1 MIKGRRRVKPSNM
14 PPAPSSPPRLDHDP
28 LLGVDLGRLEA
39 EMERYHQWLDE
50 RADDAY
56 LLAERARQKGYDH
69 KDRVEIPRAADL
81 AGRTEKLLIEHLDG
95 YPVADD
101 IRAMLEEHD
110 RETTSIMMA
119 QSVARGFRTKG
130 YDLERSIDV
139 GLRVGLAIL
148 TEAVLVAPLEG
159 ISEVRLLNNV
169 DGSQFVSVHFAGPI
183 RAAGGTAQALAVL
196 IADMIRRELDVGHYQ
211 PTDPEVERVKE
222 EFGLYRGNLQYRPSP
237 PEIDEI
243 VRACPVMINGEST
256 ERIECAG
263 YGNVRNIDE
272 ARIRGGVLL
281 VIGEGMCLKAPKIQ
295 KHTERLNVPGW
306 DFISKF
312 ALRGKAESGEK
323 QAAFKSKR
331 VPPITKFMRDIIAG
345 RPVFGGPLQ
354 PGGFRLRYG
363 RARPSGLA
371 AASCNTAS
379 MLAMDDFITIGTQM
393 KIERPGKACAIT
405 PCDDSEGPWVVLADG
420 RFSRYDHASA
430 FAGVRHDVKQIW
442 DNGELVIG
450 YGEFME
456 NNKNLVPAGY
466 GMDWWASDL
475 IEALATDGDVE
486 VFTSVFADET
496 EPWPSGTPG
505 VSVHEVEDP
514 HHQYRVRRS
523 WHERLRKL
531 NPTWAQAK
539 RIAQRFGTSLPPPH
553 NPWLL
558 DLPLEWVPALLGELK
573 RAHLETPSSPVNDRE
588 RPLPSERYLRFK
600 GGVTGWTSATMDELQ
615 PERLPEFSERSIP
628 GPQVNLVE
636 PLFSES
642 MPEGWTFCQHGLVKG
657 SMMLLGLRHHHD
669 GEDLVVT
676 AGWEG
681 MCEALGFAVDGDR
694 LVQTNDFG
702 QAAEDRMAALRHSKT
717 VLDEERERLRA
728 LQKERSTVRIA
739 AETNARQRGLG
750 IAETDQVGQ
759 RAADEVVD
767 VGPRDPNAYLAA
779 QRLEDDHAVNGIMV
793 LVRQLASLRWEH
805 SAPVRVGCRM
815 GRPEKAAP
823 RIMNPMTHA
832 LFPIE
837 LNGGNQRLLTNAVNK
852 QTIRVQLGRRRCTTC
867 GQETPFLRCHHRVVD
882 DFGERRAGEVCDG
895 STEPVASESTAR
907 RRGEVQSVRMDE
919 MVEDARIR
927 LGIDRLPQQVK
938 CMKKLSSR
946 DQTPEPIEKGILR
959 AKHALPVFRDG
970 TVRYDMSDVPITH
983 FTPREVGVPWKKLHG
998 LGYTHDHRGDPLTH
1012 DEQMLEIFP
1021 QDFIVAKNAQDFLL
1035 RTAKYVDELL
1045 VRYYG
1050 MDPFYNAQGPDDL
1063 VGHLICALAPHT
1075 SGGVLSRIIGWADC
1089 SGGYAHPLFHAA
1101 KRRNCDG
1108 DEDAIMMLM
1117 DGLLNFSRD
1126 ILPANR
1132 GGQMDAPL
1140 VLTTRLNPTEVDKE
1154 ALNVDAAWFY
1164 ERDFYEATLEQPH
1177 PKDVAKRM
1185 DFVERRLG
1193 SVAAVR
1199 GYGYTHDCRALDEG
1213 PALSAYK
1220 TLETMIDKMNGQLA
1234 IGHRLRGVNVRTV
1247 ASSVVRSHFLPD
1259 LRGNL
1264 NAYGRQKVR
1273 CLKCA
1278 HSYRRMPV
1286 SGKCIQ
1292 PRKAT
1297 GRGLASMGVAK
1308 SEGEQCGGN
1317 LALTV
1322 SQGAVRKYIDVM
1334 RYVMDHYGVDL
1345 YTRQNA
1351 DWLANS
1357 ADSLFNNDRAKQLS
1371 LADFL

>member
-1 MIKGRRRVKPSNM
+1 MG
-14 PPAPSSPPRLDHDP
+14 LD
-28 LLGVDLGRLEA
+28 VDRLEA
-39 EMERYHQWLDE
+39 EMQRYHEWLDE

-56 LLAERARQKGYDH
+56 IIAEQARQKGYDH
-69 KDRVEIPRAADL
+69 KNRVEIPRAADL

-101 IRAMLEEHD
+101 IRSMLEEHD

-119 QSVARGFRTKG
+119 QSVSRGFREKG
-130 YDLERSIDV
+130 YDLEKSIDV
-139 GLRVGLAIL
+139 GLRVGLAVL

-159 ISEVRLLNNV
+159 ISEVRLLNNI

-196 IADMIRRELDVGHYQ
+196 IADMIRRELDIGHYQ

-295 KHTERLNVPGW
+295 KHTERLGVPGW

-312 ALRGKAESGEK
+312 ALRGKEDGGAQK
-323 QAAFKSKR
+323 DAFKSKK

-371 AASCNTAS
+371 AASTNTAS
-379 MLAMDDFITIGTQM
+379 MLALDDFITIGTQM

-405 PCDDSEGPWVVLADG
+405 PCDDSEGPWVVLNDG
-420 RFSRYDHASA
+420 QFLRFDDANA
-430 FAGVRHDVKQIW
+430 FASIRKHVKQIW
-442 DNGELVIG
+442 DNGELVVG

-466 GMDWWASDL
+466 GMDWWASDM
-475 IEALATDGDVE
+475 IEALSTKQELQAFLDIVQGTTSEWPDGL
-486 VFTSVFADET
+486 
-496 EPWPSGTPG
+496 PG
-505 VSVHEVEDP
+505 IGVHEASDANA
-514 HHQYRVRRS
+514 QFLVRRA
-523 WHERLRKL
+523 WHQRLRSMDM
-531 NPTWAQAK
+531 TWNQALGIAK
-539 RIAQRFGTSLPPPH
+539 RFQTSLPPPH
-553 NPWLL
+553 NPWFL
-558 DLPLEWVPALLGELK
+558 DLPLEWLPSM
-573 RAHLETPSSPVNDRE
+573 LEAVKGAAVEAPSSPMTNGA
-588 RPLPSERYLRFK
+588 RPLSSVKHLRFTNAVK
-600 GGVTGWTSATMDELQ
+600 GWNPAGMDELQ
-615 PERLPEFSERSIP
+615 PERLPAFESRTIP
-628 GPQVNLVE
+628 GPASTLEE
-636 PLFSES
+636 PLFAAET
-642 MPEGWTFCQHGLVKG
+642 PEGWAYCQHGLVKG
-657 SMMLLGLRHHHD
+657 GLMLLGLRHHHEGD
-669 GEDLVVT
+669 DLVVT
-676 AGWEG
+676 AGWEA
-681 MCEALGFAVDGDR
+681 MCEALGFVVDGSG
-694 LVQTNDFG
+694 LVQTKDLAK
-702 QAAEDRMAALRHSKT
+702 AAKDRMVQLRQAKT
-717 VLDEERERLRA
+717 ILDEEGKRARA
-728 LQKERSTVRIA
+728 LEKERSTVRIA

-750 IAETDQVGQ
+750 ITETDQVGQ
-759 RAADEVVD
+759 RAADEVID
-767 VGPRDPNAYLAA
+767 VGPKDPNAYLAA
-779 QRLEDDHAVNGIMV
+779 QRLEDEHAIHGIMV
-793 LVRQLASLRWEH
+793 LVRSLSSLRWEH
-805 SAPVRVGCRM
+805 SAPVRIGCRM

-823 RIMNPMTHA
+823 RVMNPMTHS

-837 LNGGNQRLLTNAVNK
+837 LNGGNQRLLANALDK
-852 QTIRVQLGRRRCTTC
+852 QTIRVQLGRRRCGQC
-867 GQETPFLRCHHRVVD
+867 GKESPFIRCHHRSLD
-882 DFGERRAGEVCDG
+882 EFGERRAGEVCDG
-895 STEPVASESTAR
+895 RTEPIESNSKAR

-927 LGIDRLPQQVK
+927 LNIDRLPNQVK

-946 DQTPEPIEKGILR
+946 NQTPEPIEKGILR
-959 AKHALPVFRDG
+959 AKYNLPVFRDG

-983 FTPREVGVPWKKLHG
+983 FTPREIGVPWEKLHG
-998 LGYTHDHRGDPLTH
+998 LGYTHDHFGTPLTS

-1035 RTAKYVDELL
+1035 RTAKYTDELL
-1045 VRYYG
+1045 TRYYG
-1050 MDPFYNAQGPDDL
+1050 MEPYYNAEHADDL

-1108 DEDAIMMLM
+1108 DEDAILMLM

-1154 ALNVDAAWFY
+1154 ALNVDAGWFY

-1177 PKDVAKRM
+1177 PKEVSKRM

-1193 SVAAVR
+1193 SIAAVR
-1199 GYGYTHDCRALDEG
+1199 GYGYTHDCHALDQG

-1292 PRKAT
+1292 PQKAS
-1297 GRGLASMGVAK
+1297 GRGLASMGVVKA
-1308 SEGEQCGGN
+1308 EGEQCGGN

-1322 SQGAVRKYIDVM
+1322 SQGAVRKYIEVM

-1357 ADSLFNNDRAKQLS
+1357 TDSLFNNDRAKQLS
-1371 LADFL
+1371 LSDFL